1 MSRVTRIGLATL
13 LSLVVVIGIYT
24 SVAGASLSG
33 GQERAGSH
41 LVSGA
46 MVNLD
51 HYRASASKAELAPQ
65 QISPSGPGGPGQG
78 CQSEHQSQMS
88 PDD

>member
-1 MSRVTRIGLATL
+1 MSRVTRIALAALVT
-13 LSLVVVIGIYT
+13 LVVIIGIYT
-24 SVAGASLSG
+24 SVEGASLSSR
-33 GQERAGSH
+33 QDRAGSH

-51 HYRASASKAELAPQ
+51 HYRAAAPQPELAPIQ
-65 QISPSGPGGPGQG
+65 SQPSGKGHG
-78 CQSEHQSQMS
+78 CDSENRTS

>member
-1 MSRVTRIGLATL
+1 MSRVTRIALATL

-24 SVAGASLSG
+24 SVAGASLSA
-33 GQERAGSH
+33 QQDRAGSH

-51 HYRASASKAELAPQ
+51 HYRSAAPQ
-65 QISPSGPGGPGQG
+65 TQLSPMQSGQPGQG
-78 CQSEHQSQMS
+78 HGCNSENRTS

>member
-1 MSRVTRIGLATL
+1 MSRVTRIALATL
-13 LSLVVVIGIYT
+13 LSLVVLIGIYT
-24 SVAGASLSG
+24 SVAGASLSAAPG
-33 GQERAGSH
+33 RTGSH

-51 HYRASASKAELAPQ
+51 HYRVAVPQLELAPMQ
-65 QISPSGPGGPGQG
+65 ADQPRVHG
-78 CQSEHQSQMS
+78 CHSENYTS

>member
-1 MSRVTRIGLATL
+1 MSRVTRIALATL

-24 SVAGASLSG
+24 SVAGASLSA
-33 GQERAGSH
+33 GQDRVGSH

-51 HYRASASKAELAPQ
+51 HYRAAAPQPELAPMQ
-65 QISPSGPGGPGQG
+65 NEGPKSHG
-78 CQSEHQSQMS
+78 CHSENYTS